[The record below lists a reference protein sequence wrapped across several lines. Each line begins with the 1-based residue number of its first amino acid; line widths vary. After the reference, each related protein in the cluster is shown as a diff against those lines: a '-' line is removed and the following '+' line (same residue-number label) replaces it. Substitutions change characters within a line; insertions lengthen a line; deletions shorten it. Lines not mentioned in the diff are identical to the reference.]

1 MTIEFILPDI
11 GEGIVECELL
21 EWLVSEGE
29 HIEEDQPVAEVM
41 TDKATVQIP
50 AMHAGTV
57 KKLHYAVGDIAKV
70 HEPLFAM
77 VTDDSS
83 ISADSV
89 ESEDARANL
98 TSTDDKPQNTA
109 SENSGSE
116 NSNVG
121 ETRASSSTSAIEDFI
136 LPDIGEGI
144 VECEIVKWNV
154 QEGDSIE
161 EDQAVV
167 EVMTDKAVVEIPAKN
182 AGTVH
187 KLYHAQGDIAKV
199 HTPLFALMVERS
211 GTNLSGS
218 ESSGSENSESKLSAP
233 EAAKEQQANS
243 VSSNKA
249 STKSK
254 AAPHLETE
262 AKWKDGEFEPPIAIP
277 GRVLASPAVRRIARE
292 QDLDL
297 SEVSGSGK
305 KGRILKTDVLE
316 LAKASQDAV
325 SENTRSHASNTY
337 ELKSGTSSQQ
347 VTSANS
353 NNNQASGGTR
363 VEKVRGIQS
372 AMAKQMAASV
382 YTIPHF
388 TVSDEVVMDNLIAL
402 RKNLKPEFE
411 KKNVKLSFM
420 PFFVKAMS
428 LALTEFPVINSQL
441 NDEGSEQT
449 YFEDHNIGFAVDSK
463 IGLLVPNIKGVQ
475 RLSLFDIAVQM
486 QDIIEQARAGR
497 VSGEHLKGGTI
508 SISNIGAIGGITATP
523 VINKPE
529 AAIVALGKTQK
540 LPRFDD
546 NDNVTAQNIM
556 AVNWSGDHR
565 IIDGATMVRFN
576 NLWMSYLT
584 SPEKMLMHLK

>member
-29 HIEEDQPVAEVM
+29 QIEEDQPVAEVM

-50 AMHAGTV
+50 AMHAGV
-57 KKLHYAVGDIAKV
+57 VNKLHYAVGDIAKV
-70 HEPLFAM
+70 HEPLFSM
-77 VTDDSS
+77 TPDDANDA
-83 ISADSV
+83 SANGETSTAANTQSV
-89 ESEDARANL
+89 EENVSAEGAEHT
-98 TSTDDKPQNTA
+98 TSTQGGLSA
-109 SENSGSE
+109 SGD
-116 NSNVG
+116 SNG
-121 ETRASSSTSAIEDFI
+121 KHIEDFI

-154 QEGDSIE
+154 AEGDDIE

-187 KLYHAQGDIAKV
+187 RLYYAQGDIAKV
-199 HTPLFALMVERS
+199 HSALFALEVIGDSEV
-211 GTNLSGS
+211 TNSTSDDLGDA
-218 ESSGSENSESKLSAP
+218 SKATNTL
-233 EAAKEQQANS
+233 
-243 VSSNKA
+243 SSNA
-249 STKSK
+249 SPQTLDENTQSK
-254 AAPHLETE
+254 FS
-262 AKWKDGEFEPPIAIP
+262 DGEFEPPIAIE
-277 GRVLASPAVRRIARE
+277 GKVLASPAVRRIARE
-292 QDLDL
+292 NNIDL
-297 SEVSGSGK
+297 SSIKGSGK
-305 KGRILKTDVLE
+305 KGRILKSDVINLQQTNVG
-316 LAKASQDAV
+316 ASAQDTSDASSNEPTTQKGDKNSVNAV
-325 SENTRSHASNTY
+325 VKGSVKT
-337 ELKSGTSSQQ
+337 
-347 VTSANS
+347 
-353 NNNQASGGTR
+353 
-363 VEKVRGIQS
+363 EKVRGIQA
-372 AMAKQMAASV
+372 AMAKQMSASV

-388 TVSDEVVMDNLIAL
+388 TVSDELVMDNLMSL
-402 RKNLKPEFE
+402 RNLLKPEFE
-411 KKNVKLSFM
+411 ASNVKLSFM

-441 NDEGSEQT
+441 NDDATEIS
-449 YFEDHNIGFAVDSK
+449 YYSDHNIGFAVDSK
-463 IGLLVPNIKGVQ
+463 IGLLVPNIKRVQ
-475 RLSLFDIAVQM
+475 ELSLLDIAVQM

-497 VSGEHLKGGTI
+497 VASEHLKGGTI

-546 NDNVTAQNIM
+546 EGNVSAQHIM

-584 SPEKMLMHLK
+584 QPEKMLMHLK

>member
-50 AMHAGTV
+50 AMHAGV
-57 KKLHYAVGDIAKV
+57 VNKLHYAVGDIAKV
-70 HEPLFAM
+70 HEPLFSMTPADA
-77 VTDDSS
+77 TD
-83 ISADSV
+83 
-89 ESEDARANL
+89 ENANNDL
-98 TSTDDKPQNTA
+98 NTEA
-109 SENSGSE
+109 NALSGKENAEGSE
-116 NSNVG
+116 QTVADTGSL
-121 ETRASSSTSAIEDFI
+121 STSEALNGKLIEDFI

-154 QEGDSIE
+154 AEGDEIE

-187 KLYHAQGDIAKV
+187 RLYYAQGDIAKV
-199 HTPLFALMVERS
+199 HSALFALEVMGDSSVTNSTSDNS
-211 GTNLSGS
+211 GDA
-218 ESSGSENSESKLSAP
+218 SKATSTP
-233 EAAKEQQANS
+233 
-243 VSSNKA
+243 SSNA
-249 STKSK
+249 SPQTSDEKTQSK
-254 AAPHLETE
+254 FS
-262 AKWKDGEFEPPIAIP
+262 DGEFEPPIAIE
-277 GRVLASPAVRRIARE
+277 GKVLASPAVRRIARE
-292 QDLDL
+292 KNIDL
-297 SEVSGSGK
+297 SSLKGTGK
-305 KGRILKTDVLE
+305 KGRILKSDVMNLQQTNVG
-316 LAKASQDAV
+316 ASAQD
-325 SENTRSHASNTY
+325 
-337 ELKSGTSSQQ
+337 TSSASSTES
-347 VTSANS
+347 TSDKSDTNS
-353 NNNQASGGTR
+353 TNSVVKGSVKT
-363 VEKVRGIQS
+363 EKVRGIQA
-372 AMAKQMAASV
+372 AMAKQMSASV

-388 TVSDEVVMDNLIAL
+388 TVSDELVMDNLMAL
-402 RKNLKPEFE
+402 RKLLKPEFE
-411 KKNVKLSFM
+411 ANNVKLSFM

-428 LALTEFPVINSQL
+428 LALNEFPVVNSQL
-441 NDEGSEQT
+441 NDDATEIS
-449 YFEDHNIGFAVDSK
+449 YYSDHNIGFAVDSK
-463 IGLLVPNIKGVQ
+463 IGLLVPNIKRVQ
-475 RLSLFDIAVQM
+475 DLSLLDIARQM

-497 VSGEHLKGGTI
+497 VAGEHLKGGTI

-546 NDNVTAQNIM
+546 EGNVSAQHIM

-584 SPEKMLMHLK
+584 QPEKMLMHLK

>member
-50 AMHAGTV
+50 AMHAGV
-57 KKLHYAVGDIAKV
+57 VNKLHYAVGDIAKV
-70 HEPLFAM
+70 HAPLFSM
-77 VTDDSS
+77 TPDDGDANS
-83 ISADSV
+83 DTH
-89 ESEDARANL
+89 EDAQAEVKDN
-98 TSTDDKPQNTA
+98 A
-109 SENSGSE
+109 SETATANDS
-116 NSNVG
+116 
-121 ETRASSSTSAIEDFI
+121 ASSGASNGKHIEDFI

-154 QEGDSIE
+154 AEGDEIE

-187 KLYHAQGDIAKV
+187 RLYYAQGDIAKV
-199 HTPLFALMVERS
+199 HSALFALEVAGEVTTTS
-211 GTNLSGS
+211 GTNDESPSANNSASSVASQSSVNTQTNGS
-218 ESSGSENSESKLSAP
+218 SQQSAQIAPSKFS
-233 EAAKEQQANS
+233 
-243 VSSNKA
+243 
-249 STKSK
+249 
-254 AAPHLETE
+254 
-262 AKWKDGEFEPPIAIP
+262 DGEYEPPIAIE
-277 GRVLASPAVRRIARE
+277 GKVLASPAVRRVARE
-292 QDLDL
+292 KNIDL
-297 SEVSGSGK
+297 SSVEGSGK
-305 KGRILKTDVLE
+305 KGRILKSDVLN
-316 LAKASQDAV
+316 LQ
-325 SENTRSHASNTY
+325 HSNVD
-337 ELKSGTSSQQ
+337 TSSQNS
-347 VTSANS
+347 TSSAPSSSNAEKGDSNS
-353 NNNQASGGTR
+353 TSTVLKGSVRT
-363 VEKVRGIQS
+363 EKVRGIQA
-372 AMAKQMAASV
+372 AMAKQMSASV

-388 TVSDEVVMDNLIAL
+388 TVSDELVMDNLMSL
-402 RKNLKPEFE
+402 RKLLKPEFE
-411 KKNVKLSFM
+411 AKNVKLSFM

-428 LALTEFPVINSQL
+428 LALNEFPVVNSQL
-441 NDEGSEQT
+441 NEDATEIS
-449 YFEDHNIGFAVDSK
+449 YFADHNIGFAVDSK
-463 IGLLVPNIKGVQ
+463 IGLLVPNIKRVQ
-475 RLSLFDIAVQM
+475 DLSLLDIAVQM

-497 VSGEHLKGGTI
+497 VAGEHLKGGTI

-546 NDNVTAQNIM
+546 EGNVSAQNIM

-584 SPEKMLMHLK
+584 QPEKMLMHLK

>member
-50 AMHAGTV
+50 AMHAGV
-57 KKLHYAVGDIAKV
+57 VNKLHYAVGDIAKV
-70 HEPLFAM
+70 HAPLFSM
-77 VTDDSS
+77 TPDD
-83 ISADSV
+83 ADANSDTQ
-89 ESEDARANL
+89 EDAQAEVKDN
-98 TSTDDKPQNTA
+98 A
-109 SENSGSE
+109 SETATANDS
-116 NSNVG
+116 
-121 ETRASSSTSAIEDFI
+121 ASSSASNGKHIEDFI

-154 QEGDSIE
+154 AEGDEIE

-187 KLYHAQGDIAKV
+187 RLYYAQGDIAKV
-199 HTPLFALMVERS
+199 HSALFALEVAGEVTTTS
-211 GTNLSGS
+211 GTDDESPSANNSASSVASQSSVNTQTNGS
-218 ESSGSENSESKLSAP
+218 SQQSAQVAPSKFS
-233 EAAKEQQANS
+233 
-243 VSSNKA
+243 
-249 STKSK
+249 
-254 AAPHLETE
+254 
-262 AKWKDGEFEPPIAIP
+262 DGEYEPPIAIE
-277 GRVLASPAVRRIARE
+277 GKVLASPAVRRVARE
-292 QDLDL
+292 KNIDL
-297 SEVSGSGK
+297 STVEGSGK
-305 KGRILKTDVLE
+305 KGRILKSDVLN
-316 LAKASQDAV
+316 LQ
-325 SENTRSHASNTY
+325 HSNVD
-337 ELKSGTSSQQ
+337 TSSQNS
-347 VTSANS
+347 TSSAPSSSTAEKGDLNS
-353 NNNQASGGTR
+353 TSTVLKGSVRT
-363 VEKVRGIQS
+363 EKVRGIQA
-372 AMAKQMAASV
+372 AMAKQMSASV

-388 TVSDEVVMDNLIAL
+388 TVSDELVMDNLMSL
-402 RKNLKPEFE
+402 RKLLKPEFE
-411 KKNVKLSFM
+411 AKNVKLSFM

-428 LALTEFPVINSQL
+428 LALNEFPVINSQL
-441 NDEGSEQT
+441 NEDATEIS
-449 YFEDHNIGFAVDSK
+449 YFADHNIGFAVDSK
-463 IGLLVPNIKGVQ
+463 IGLLVPNIKRVQ
-475 RLSLFDIAVQM
+475 DLSLLDIAVQM

-497 VSGEHLKGGTI
+497 VAGEHLKGGTI

-546 NDNVTAQNIM
+546 EGNVSAQNIM

-584 SPEKMLMHLK
+584 QPEKMLMHLK

>member
-50 AMHAGTV
+50 AMHAGV
-57 KKLHYAVGDIAKV
+57 VNKLHYAVGDIAKV
-70 HEPLFAM
+70 HAPLFSM
-77 VTDDSS
+77 TPDD
-83 ISADSV
+83 ADANSDTH
-89 ESEDARANL
+89 EDAQAEVKDN
-98 TSTDDKPQNTA
+98 A
-109 SENSGSE
+109 SETATANDS
-116 NSNVG
+116 
-121 ETRASSSTSAIEDFI
+121 ASSGASNGKHIEDFI

-154 QEGDSIE
+154 AEGDEIE

-187 KLYHAQGDIAKV
+187 RLYYAQGDIAKV
-199 HTPLFALMVERS
+199 HSALFALEVAGEVTTSS
-211 GTNLSGS
+211 GTNDESPSANNSASSVASQSSVNKQTNGS
-218 ESSGSENSESKLSAP
+218 SQQSAQFAPSKFS
-233 EAAKEQQANS
+233 
-243 VSSNKA
+243 
-249 STKSK
+249 
-254 AAPHLETE
+254 
-262 AKWKDGEFEPPIAIP
+262 DGEYEPPIAIE
-277 GRVLASPAVRRIARE
+277 GKVLASPAVRRVARE
-292 QDLDL
+292 KNIDL
-297 SEVSGSGK
+297 STVEGSGK
-305 KGRILKTDVLE
+305 KGRILKSDVLN
-316 LAKASQDAV
+316 LQ
-325 SENTRSHASNTY
+325 HSNVD
-337 ELKSGTSSQQ
+337 TSSQN
-347 VTSANS
+347 TSSSAPSSSTAEQGDSNS
-353 NNNQASGGTR
+353 TSTVLKGSVRT
-363 VEKVRGIQS
+363 EKVRGIQA
-372 AMAKQMAASV
+372 AMAKQMSASV

-388 TVSDEVVMDNLIAL
+388 TVSDELVMDNLMSL
-402 RKNLKPEFE
+402 RKLLKPEFE
-411 KKNVKLSFM
+411 AKNVKLSFM

-428 LALTEFPVINSQL
+428 LALNEFPVVNSQL
-441 NDEGSEQT
+441 NEDATEIS
-449 YFEDHNIGFAVDSK
+449 YFADHNIGFAVDSK
-463 IGLLVPNIKGVQ
+463 IGLLVPNIKRVQ
-475 RLSLFDIAVQM
+475 DLSLLDIAVQM

-497 VSGEHLKGGTI
+497 VAGEHLKGGTI

-523 VINKPE
+523 VVNKPE

-546 NDNVTAQNIM
+546 EGNVSAQNIM

-584 SPEKMLMHLK
+584 QPEKMLMHLK

>member
-50 AMHAGTV
+50 AMHAGV
-57 KKLHYAVGDIAKV
+57 VNKLHYAVGDIAKV
-70 HEPLFAM
+70 HAPLFSM
-77 VTDDSS
+77 TPDD
-83 ISADSV
+83 ADANSDTQ
-89 ESEDARANL
+89 EDAQAEVKDN
-98 TSTDDKPQNTA
+98 A
-109 SENSGSE
+109 SETATANDS
-116 NSNVG
+116 
-121 ETRASSSTSAIEDFI
+121 ASSSASNGKHIEDFI

-154 QEGDSIE
+154 AEGDEIE

-187 KLYHAQGDIAKV
+187 RLYYAQGDIAKV
-199 HTPLFALMVERS
+199 HSALFALEVAGEVTTIS
-211 GTNLSGS
+211 GTDDESPSANNSASSVASQSSVNTQTNGS
-218 ESSGSENSESKLSAP
+218 SQQSAQVAPSKFS
-233 EAAKEQQANS
+233 
-243 VSSNKA
+243 
-249 STKSK
+249 
-254 AAPHLETE
+254 
-262 AKWKDGEFEPPIAIP
+262 DGEYEPPIAIE
-277 GRVLASPAVRRIARE
+277 GKVLASPAVRRVARE
-292 QDLDL
+292 KNIDL
-297 SEVSGSGK
+297 SSVEGSGK
-305 KGRILKTDVLE
+305 KGRILKSDVLN
-316 LAKASQDAV
+316 LQ
-325 SENTRSHASNTY
+325 HSNVD
-337 ELKSGTSSQQ
+337 TSSQN
-347 VTSANS
+347 TSSSAPSSSTAEKGDLNS
-353 NNNQASGGTR
+353 TSTVLKGSVRT
-363 VEKVRGIQS
+363 EKVRGIQ
-372 AMAKQMAASV
+372 AATAKQMSASV

-388 TVSDEVVMDNLIAL
+388 TVSDELVMDNLMSL
-402 RKNLKPEFE
+402 RKLLKPEFE
-411 KKNVKLSFM
+411 AKNVKLSFM

-428 LALTEFPVINSQL
+428 LALNEFPVVNSQL
-441 NDEGSEQT
+441 NEDATEIS
-449 YFEDHNIGFAVDSK
+449 YFADHNIGFAVDSK
-463 IGLLVPNIKGVQ
+463 IGLLVPNIKRVQ
-475 RLSLFDIAVQM
+475 DLSLLEIAVQM

-497 VSGEHLKGGTI
+497 VAGEHLKGGTI

-546 NDNVTAQNIM
+546 EGNVSAQNIM

-584 SPEKMLMHLK
+584 QPEKMLMHLK

>member
-50 AMHAGTV
+50 AMHAGV
-57 KKLHYAVGDIAKV
+57 VNKLHYAVGDIAKV
-70 HEPLFAM
+70 HAPLFSM
-77 VTDDSS
+77 TPDDAGTNS
-83 ISADSV
+83 DTQ
-89 ESEDARANL
+89 EDAQAEVKEN
-98 TSTDDKPQNTA
+98 A
-109 SENSGSE
+109 SETATANDS
-116 NSNVG
+116 
-121 ETRASSSTSAIEDFI
+121 ASSSASNGKHIEDFI

-154 QEGDSIE
+154 AEGDEIE

-187 KLYHAQGDIAKV
+187 RLYYAQGDIAKV
-199 HTPLFALMVERS
+199 HSALFALEVAGEATTTS
-211 GTNLSGS
+211 GTDD
-218 ESSGSENSESKLSAP
+218 ESLSANNS
-233 EAAKEQQANS
+233 ASSVASQSSVTVQTNGSSQQSAQ
-243 VSSNKA
+243 VA
-249 STKSK
+249 PSK
-254 AAPHLETE
+254 FS
-262 AKWKDGEFEPPIAIP
+262 DGEYEPPIAIE
-277 GRVLASPAVRRIARE
+277 GKVLASPAVRRVARE
-292 QDLDL
+292 KNIDL
-297 SEVSGSGK
+297 SSVKGSGK
-305 KGRILKTDVLE
+305 KGRILKSDVLN
-316 LAKASQDAV
+316 LQ
-325 SENTRSHASNTY
+325 HSNVD
-337 ELKSGTSSQQ
+337 TSSQN
-347 VTSANS
+347 TSSSAPSSPTAEKGDSNS
-353 NNNQASGGTR
+353 TSTALKGSVRT
-363 VEKVRGIQS
+363 EKVRGIQA
-372 AMAKQMAASV
+372 AMAKQMSASV

-388 TVSDEVVMDNLIAL
+388 TVSDELVMDNLMSL
-402 RKNLKPEFE
+402 RKLLKPEFE
-411 KKNVKLSFM
+411 AKNVKLSFM

-428 LALTEFPVINSQL
+428 LALNEFPVINSQL
-441 NDEGSEQT
+441 NEDATEIS
-449 YFEDHNIGFAVDSK
+449 YFADHNVGFAVDSK
-463 IGLLVPNIKGVQ
+463 IGLLVPNIKRVQ
-475 RLSLFDIAVQM
+475 DLSLLDIAVQM

-497 VSGEHLKGGTI
+497 VAGEHLRGGTI

-529 AAIVALGKTQK
+529 AAIVAFGKTQK

-546 NDNVTAQNIM
+546 EGNVSAQNIM

-584 SPEKMLMHLK
+584 QPEKMLMHLK

>member
-50 AMHAGTV
+50 AMHAGV
-57 KKLHYAVGDIAKV
+57 VNKLHYAVGDIAKV
-70 HEPLFAM
+70 HAPLFSM
-77 VTDDSS
+77 TPDD
-83 ISADSV
+83 ADANSDTH
-89 ESEDARANL
+89 EDAQAEVKDN
-98 TSTDDKPQNTA
+98 A
-109 SENSGSE
+109 SETATANDS
-116 NSNVG
+116 
-121 ETRASSSTSAIEDFI
+121 ASSGASNSKHIEDFI

-154 QEGDSIE
+154 AEGDEIE

-187 KLYHAQGDIAKV
+187 RLYYAQGDIAKV
-199 HTPLFALMVERS
+199 HSALFALEVAGEVTTTS
-211 GTNLSGS
+211 GTDDESPSANNSASSVASQSSVNTQTNGS
-218 ESSGSENSESKLSAP
+218 SQQSAQIAPSKFS
-233 EAAKEQQANS
+233 
-243 VSSNKA
+243 
-249 STKSK
+249 
-254 AAPHLETE
+254 
-262 AKWKDGEFEPPIAIP
+262 DGEYEPPIAIE
-277 GRVLASPAVRRIARE
+277 GKVLASPAVRRVARE
-292 QDLDL
+292 KNIDL
-297 SEVSGSGK
+297 STVEGSGK
-305 KGRILKTDVLE
+305 KGRILKSDVLN
-316 LAKASQDAV
+316 LQ
-325 SENTRSHASNTY
+325 HSNVD
-337 ELKSGTSSQQ
+337 TSSQNS
-347 VTSANS
+347 TSSAPSSSNAEKGDSNS
-353 NNNQASGGTR
+353 TSTVLKGSVRT
-363 VEKVRGIQS
+363 EKVRGIQA
-372 AMAKQMAASV
+372 AMAKQMSASV

-388 TVSDEVVMDNLIAL
+388 TVSDELVMDNLMSL
-402 RKNLKPEFE
+402 RKLLKPEFE
-411 KKNVKLSFM
+411 AKNVKLSFM

-428 LALTEFPVINSQL
+428 LALNEFPVVNSQL
-441 NDEGSEQT
+441 NEDATEIS
-449 YFEDHNIGFAVDSK
+449 YFADHNIGFAVDSK
-463 IGLLVPNIKGVQ
+463 IGLLVPNIKRVQ
-475 RLSLFDIAVQM
+475 DLSLLDIAVQM

-497 VSGEHLKGGTI
+497 VAGEHLKGGTI

-546 NDNVTAQNIM
+546 EGNVSAQNIM

-584 SPEKMLMHLK
+584 QPEKMLMHLK

>member
-50 AMHAGTV
+50 AMHAGV
-57 KKLHYAVGDIAKV
+57 VNKLHYAVGDIAKV
-70 HEPLFAM
+70 HAPLFSM
-77 VTDDSS
+77 TPDD
-83 ISADSV
+83 ADANSDTQ
-89 ESEDARANL
+89 EDAQAEVKDN
-98 TSTDDKPQNTA
+98 A
-109 SENSGSE
+109 SETATANDS
-116 NSNVG
+116 
-121 ETRASSSTSAIEDFI
+121 ASSGASNGKHIEDFI

-154 QEGDSIE
+154 AEGDEIE

-187 KLYHAQGDIAKV
+187 RLYYAQGDIAKV
-199 HTPLFALMVERS
+199 HSALFALEVAGEVTTTS
-211 GTNLSGS
+211 GTNDESPSANNSASSVASQSSVNTQTNGS
-218 ESSGSENSESKLSAP
+218 SQQSAQVAPSKFS
-233 EAAKEQQANS
+233 
-243 VSSNKA
+243 
-249 STKSK
+249 
-254 AAPHLETE
+254 
-262 AKWKDGEFEPPIAIP
+262 DGEYEPPIAIE
-277 GRVLASPAVRRIARE
+277 GKVLASPAVRRVARE
-292 QDLDL
+292 KNIDL
-297 SEVSGSGK
+297 SSVEGSGK
-305 KGRILKTDVLE
+305 KGRILKSDVLN
-316 LAKASQDAV
+316 LQ
-325 SENTRSHASNTY
+325 HSNVD
-337 ELKSGTSSQQ
+337 TSSQN
-347 VTSANS
+347 TSSSAPSSSNAEKGDSNS
-353 NNNQASGGTR
+353 TSTVLKGSVRT
-363 VEKVRGIQS
+363 EKVRGIQA
-372 AMAKQMAASV
+372 AMAKQMSASV

-388 TVSDEVVMDNLIAL
+388 TVSDELVMDNLMAL
-402 RKNLKPEFE
+402 RKLLKPEFE
-411 KKNVKLSFM
+411 AKNVKLSFM

-428 LALTEFPVINSQL
+428 LALNEFPVINSQL
-441 NDEGSEQT
+441 NEDATEIS
-449 YFEDHNIGFAVDSK
+449 YFADHNIGFAVDSK
-463 IGLLVPNIKGVQ
+463 IGLLVPNIKRVQ
-475 RLSLFDIAVQM
+475 DLSLLDIAVQM

-497 VSGEHLKGGTI
+497 VAGEHLKGGTI

-546 NDNVTAQNIM
+546 EGNVSAQNIM

-584 SPEKMLMHLK
+584 QPEKMLMHLK

>member
-50 AMHAGTV
+50 AMHAGV
-57 KKLHYAVGDIAKV
+57 VNKLHYAVGDIAKV
-70 HEPLFAM
+70 HAPLFSM
-77 VTDDSS
+77 TPDD
-83 ISADSV
+83 ADANSDTH
-89 ESEDARANL
+89 EDAQAEVKDN
-98 TSTDDKPQNTA
+98 A
-109 SENSGSE
+109 SETATANDS
-116 NSNVG
+116 
-121 ETRASSSTSAIEDFI
+121 ASSSASNGKHIEDFI

-154 QEGDSIE
+154 AEGDEIE

-187 KLYHAQGDIAKV
+187 RLYYAQGDIAKV
-199 HTPLFALMVERS
+199 HSALFALEVAGEVTTTS
-211 GTNLSGS
+211 GTNDESPSANNSASSVASQSSVNTQTNGS
-218 ESSGSENSESKLSAP
+218 SQQSAQIAPSKFS
-233 EAAKEQQANS
+233 
-243 VSSNKA
+243 
-249 STKSK
+249 
-254 AAPHLETE
+254 
-262 AKWKDGEFEPPIAIP
+262 DGEYEPPIAIE
-277 GRVLASPAVRRIARE
+277 GKVLASPAVRRVARE
-292 QDLDL
+292 KNIDL
-297 SEVSGSGK
+297 STVEGSGK
-305 KGRILKTDVLE
+305 KGRILKSDVLN
-316 LAKASQDAV
+316 LQ
-325 SENTRSHASNTY
+325 HSNVD
-337 ELKSGTSSQQ
+337 TSSQNS
-347 VTSANS
+347 TSSAPSSSTAEKGDLNS
-353 NNNQASGGTR
+353 TSTVLKGSVRT
-363 VEKVRGIQS
+363 EKVRGIQA
-372 AMAKQMAASV
+372 AMAKQMSASV

-388 TVSDEVVMDNLIAL
+388 TVSDELVMDNLMSL
-402 RKNLKPEFE
+402 RKLLKPEFE
-411 KKNVKLSFM
+411 AKNVKLSFM

-428 LALTEFPVINSQL
+428 LALNEFPVVNSQL
-441 NDEGSEQT
+441 NEDATEIS
-449 YFEDHNIGFAVDSK
+449 YFADHNIGFAVDSK
-463 IGLLVPNIKGVQ
+463 IGLLVPNIKRVQ
-475 RLSLFDIAVQM
+475 DLSLLDIAVQM

-497 VSGEHLKGGTI
+497 VAGEHLKGGTI

-546 NDNVTAQNIM
+546 EGNVSAQNIM

-584 SPEKMLMHLK
+584 QPEKMLMHLK

>member
-50 AMHAGTV
+50 AMHAGV
-57 KKLHYAVGDIAKV
+57 VNKLHYAVGDIAKV
-70 HEPLFAM
+70 HAPLFSM
-77 VTDDSS
+77 TPDD
-83 ISADSV
+83 ADANSDTQ
-89 ESEDARANL
+89 EDAQAEVKDN
-98 TSTDDKPQNTA
+98 A
-109 SENSGSE
+109 SETATANDS
-116 NSNVG
+116 
-121 ETRASSSTSAIEDFI
+121 ASSSASNGKHIEDFI

-154 QEGDSIE
+154 AEGDEIE

-187 KLYHAQGDIAKV
+187 RLYYAQGDIAKV
-199 HTPLFALMVERS
+199 HSALFALEVAGEVTTSS
-211 GTNLSGS
+211 GTNDESPSANNSASSVASQSSVNKQTNGS
-218 ESSGSENSESKLSAP
+218 SQQSAQFAPSKFS
-233 EAAKEQQANS
+233 
-243 VSSNKA
+243 
-249 STKSK
+249 
-254 AAPHLETE
+254 
-262 AKWKDGEFEPPIAIP
+262 DGEYEPPIAIE
-277 GRVLASPAVRRIARE
+277 GKVLASPAVRRVARE
-292 QDLDL
+292 KNIDL
-297 SEVSGSGK
+297 STVEGSGK
-305 KGRILKTDVLE
+305 KGRILKSDVLN
-316 LAKASQDAV
+316 LQ
-325 SENTRSHASNTY
+325 HSNVD
-337 ELKSGTSSQQ
+337 TSSQN
-347 VTSANS
+347 TSSSAPSSSTAEKGDLNS
-353 NNNQASGGTR
+353 TSTVLKGSVRT
-363 VEKVRGIQS
+363 EKVRGIQA
-372 AMAKQMAASV
+372 AMAKQMSASV

-388 TVSDEVVMDNLIAL
+388 TVSDELVMDNLMSL
-402 RKNLKPEFE
+402 RKLLKPEFE
-411 KKNVKLSFM
+411 AKNVKLSFM

-428 LALTEFPVINSQL
+428 LALNEFPVVNSQL
-441 NDEGSEQT
+441 NEDATEIS
-449 YFEDHNIGFAVDSK
+449 YFADHNIGFAVDSK
-463 IGLLVPNIKGVQ
+463 IGLLVPNIKRVQ
-475 RLSLFDIAVQM
+475 DLSLLEIAVQM
-486 QDIIEQARAGR
+486 QNIIEQARAGR
-497 VSGEHLKGGTI
+497 VAGEHLKGGTI

-546 NDNVTAQNIM
+546 EGNVSAQNIM

-584 SPEKMLMHLK
+584 QPEKMLMHLK

>member
-50 AMHAGTV
+50 AMHAGV
-57 KKLHYAVGDIAKV
+57 VNKLHYAVGDIAKV
-70 HEPLFAM
+70 HAPLFSM
-77 VTDDSS
+77 TPDD
-83 ISADSV
+83 ADANSDTH
-89 ESEDARANL
+89 EDAQAEVKDN
-98 TSTDDKPQNTA
+98 A
-109 SENSGSE
+109 SETATANDS
-116 NSNVG
+116 
-121 ETRASSSTSAIEDFI
+121 ASSGASNGKHIEDFI

-154 QEGDSIE
+154 AEGDEIE

-187 KLYHAQGDIAKV
+187 RLYYAQGDIAKV
-199 HTPLFALMVERS
+199 HSALFALEVAGEVTTTS
-211 GTNLSGS
+211 GTDDESPSAKNNASSVASQSSVNTQTNGS
-218 ESSGSENSESKLSAP
+218 SQQSAQIAPSKFS
-233 EAAKEQQANS
+233 
-243 VSSNKA
+243 
-249 STKSK
+249 
-254 AAPHLETE
+254 
-262 AKWKDGEFEPPIAIP
+262 DGEYEPPIAIE
-277 GRVLASPAVRRIARE
+277 GKVLASPAVRRVARE
-292 QDLDL
+292 KNIDL
-297 SEVSGSGK
+297 STVEGSGK
-305 KGRILKTDVLE
+305 KGRILKSDVLN
-316 LAKASQDAV
+316 LQ
-325 SENTRSHASNTY
+325 HSNVD
-337 ELKSGTSSQQ
+337 TSSQN
-347 VTSANS
+347 TSSSAPSSSTAEKGDLNS
-353 NNNQASGGTR
+353 TSTVLKGSVRT
-363 VEKVRGIQS
+363 EKVRGIQA
-372 AMAKQMAASV
+372 AMAKQMSASV

-388 TVSDEVVMDNLIAL
+388 TVSDELVMDNLMAL
-402 RKNLKPEFE
+402 RKLLKPEFE
-411 KKNVKLSFM
+411 AKNVKLSFM

-428 LALTEFPVINSQL
+428 LALNEFPVINSQL
-441 NDEGSEQT
+441 NEDATEIS
-449 YFEDHNIGFAVDSK
+449 YFTDHNIGFAVDSK
-463 IGLLVPNIKGVQ
+463 IGLLVPNIKRVQ
-475 RLSLFDIAVQM
+475 DLSLLDIAVQM
-486 QDIIEQARAGR
+486 QVIIEQARAGR
-497 VSGEHLKGGTI
+497 VAGEHLKGGTI

-546 NDNVTAQNIM
+546 EGNVSAQNIM

-584 SPEKMLMHLK
+584 QPEKMLMHLK

>member
-50 AMHAGTV
+50 AMHAGV
-57 KKLHYAVGDIAKV
+57 VNKLHYAVGDIAKV
-70 HEPLFAM
+70 HAPLFSM
-77 VTDDSS
+77 TPDD
-83 ISADSV
+83 ADANSDTQ
-89 ESEDARANL
+89 EDAQAGVKDNA
-98 TSTDDKPQNTA
+98 SETA
-109 SENSGSE
+109 SANDS
-116 NSNVG
+116 
-121 ETRASSSTSAIEDFI
+121 ASSGASNGKHIEDFI

-144 VECEIVKWNV
+144 VECEIVNWNV
-154 QEGDSIE
+154 AEGDVIE

-187 KLYHAQGDIAKV
+187 RLYYAQGDIAKV
-199 HTPLFALMVERS
+199 HSALFALEVAGEVTTTS
-211 GTNLSGS
+211 GTNDDSPSANNNASSVASQSSVNTQTNGS
-218 ESSGSENSESKLSAP
+218 SQQSAQVASSKFS
-233 EAAKEQQANS
+233 
-243 VSSNKA
+243 
-249 STKSK
+249 
-254 AAPHLETE
+254 
-262 AKWKDGEFEPPIAIP
+262 DGEYEPPIAIE
-277 GRVLASPAVRRIARE
+277 GKVLASPAVRRVARE
-292 QDLDL
+292 KNIDL
-297 SEVSGSGK
+297 SSVEGSGK
-305 KGRILKTDVLE
+305 KGRILKSDVLN
-316 LAKASQDAV
+316 LQ
-325 SENTRSHASNTY
+325 HSNVD
-337 ELKSGTSSQQ
+337 TSSQNS
-347 VTSANS
+347 TSSAPSSSTAGKGDSNS
-353 NNNQASGGTR
+353 TSTVLKGSVRT
-363 VEKVRGIQS
+363 EKVRGIQA
-372 AMAKQMAASV
+372 AMAKQMSASV

-388 TVSDEVVMDNLIAL
+388 TVSDELVMDNLMSL
-402 RKNLKPEFE
+402 RKLLKPEFE
-411 KKNVKLSFM
+411 AKNVKLSFM

-428 LALTEFPVINSQL
+428 LALNEFPVINSQL
-441 NDEGSEQT
+441 NEDATEIS
-449 YFEDHNIGFAVDSK
+449 YFADHNIGFAVDSK
-463 IGLLVPNIKGVQ
+463 IGLLVPNIKRVQ
-475 RLSLFDIAVQM
+475 DLSLLEIAVQM

-497 VSGEHLKGGTI
+497 VAGEHLKGGTI

-546 NDNVTAQNIM
+546 EGNVSAQNIM

-584 SPEKMLMHLK
+584 QPEKMLMHLK

>member
-50 AMHAGTV
+50 AMHAGV
-57 KKLHYAVGDIAKV
+57 VNKLHYAVGDIAKV
-70 HEPLFAM
+70 HAPLFSM
-77 VTDDSS
+77 TPDD
-83 ISADSV
+83 ADANSDTH
-89 ESEDARANL
+89 EDAQAEVKDN
-98 TSTDDKPQNTA
+98 A
-109 SENSGSE
+109 SETATANDS
-116 NSNVG
+116 
-121 ETRASSSTSAIEDFI
+121 ASSGASNGKHIEDFI

-154 QEGDSIE
+154 AEGDEIE

-187 KLYHAQGDIAKV
+187 RLYYAQGDIAKV
-199 HTPLFALMVERS
+199 HSALFALEVAGEVTTTS
-211 GTNLSGS
+211 GTDDESPSAKNNASSVASQSSVNTQTNGS
-218 ESSGSENSESKLSAP
+218 SQQSAQISPSKFS
-233 EAAKEQQANS
+233 
-243 VSSNKA
+243 
-249 STKSK
+249 
-254 AAPHLETE
+254 
-262 AKWKDGEFEPPIAIP
+262 DGEYEPPIAIE
-277 GRVLASPAVRRIARE
+277 GKVLASPAVRRVARE
-292 QDLDL
+292 KNIDL
-297 SEVSGSGK
+297 STVEGSGK
-305 KGRILKTDVLE
+305 KGRILKSDVLN
-316 LAKASQDAV
+316 LQ
-325 SENTRSHASNTY
+325 HSNVD
-337 ELKSGTSSQQ
+337 TSSQNSRSSAPSSSTAEKGDLNS
-347 VTSANS
+347 TSTVLKGS
-353 NNNQASGGTR
+353 VRT
-363 VEKVRGIQS
+363 EKVRGIQA
-372 AMAKQMAASV
+372 AMAKQMSASV

-388 TVSDEVVMDNLIAL
+388 TVSDELVMDNLMSL
-402 RKNLKPEFE
+402 RKLLKPEFE
-411 KKNVKLSFM
+411 AKNVKLSFM

-428 LALTEFPVINSQL
+428 LALNEFPVINSQL
-441 NDEGSEQT
+441 NEDATEIS
-449 YFEDHNIGFAVDSK
+449 YFTDHNIGFAVDSK
-463 IGLLVPNIKGVQ
+463 IGLLVPNIKRVQ
-475 RLSLFDIAVQM
+475 DLSLLDIAVQM
-486 QDIIEQARAGR
+486 QVIIEQARAGR
-497 VSGEHLKGGTI
+497 VAGEHLKGGTI

-546 NDNVTAQNIM
+546 EGNVSAQNIM

-584 SPEKMLMHLK
+584 QPEKMLMHLK

>member
-50 AMHAGTV
+50 AMHAGV
-57 KKLHYAVGDIAKV
+57 VNKLHYAVGDIAKV
-70 HEPLFAM
+70 HAPLFSM
-77 VTDDSS
+77 TPDD
-83 ISADSV
+83 ADANSDTH
-89 ESEDARANL
+89 EDAQAEVKDN
-98 TSTDDKPQNTA
+98 A
-109 SENSGSE
+109 SETATANDS
-116 NSNVG
+116 
-121 ETRASSSTSAIEDFI
+121 ASSGASNGKHIEDFI

-154 QEGDSIE
+154 AEGDEIE

-187 KLYHAQGDIAKV
+187 RLYYAQGDIAKV
-199 HTPLFALMVERS
+199 HSALFALEVAGEVTTTS
-211 GTNLSGS
+211 GTDDESPSAKNNASSVASQSSVNTQTNGS
-218 ESSGSENSESKLSAP
+218 SQQSAQISPSKFS
-233 EAAKEQQANS
+233 
-243 VSSNKA
+243 
-249 STKSK
+249 
-254 AAPHLETE
+254 
-262 AKWKDGEFEPPIAIP
+262 DGEYEPPIAIE
-277 GRVLASPAVRRIARE
+277 GKVLASPAVRRVARE
-292 QDLDL
+292 KNIDL
-297 SEVSGSGK
+297 STVEGSGK
-305 KGRILKTDVLE
+305 KGRILKSDVLN
-316 LAKASQDAV
+316 LQ
-325 SENTRSHASNTY
+325 HSNVD
-337 ELKSGTSSQQ
+337 TSSQNSRSSAPSSSTAEKGDLNS
-347 VTSANS
+347 TSTVLKGS
-353 NNNQASGGTR
+353 VRT
-363 VEKVRGIQS
+363 EKVRGIQA
-372 AMAKQMAASV
+372 AMAKQMSASV

-388 TVSDEVVMDNLIAL
+388 TVSDEMVMDNLMSL
-402 RKNLKPEFE
+402 RKLLKPEFE
-411 KKNVKLSFM
+411 AKNVKLSFM

-428 LALTEFPVINSQL
+428 LALNEFPVINSQL
-441 NDEGSEQT
+441 NEDATEIS
-449 YFEDHNIGFAVDSK
+449 YFTDHNIGFAVDSK
-463 IGLLVPNIKGVQ
+463 IGLLVPNIKRVQ
-475 RLSLFDIAVQM
+475 DLSLLDIAVQM
-486 QDIIEQARAGR
+486 QVIIEQARAGR
-497 VSGEHLKGGTI
+497 VAGEHLKGGTI

-546 NDNVTAQNIM
+546 EGNVSAQNIM

-584 SPEKMLMHLK
+584 QPEKMLMHLK

>member
-50 AMHAGTV
+50 AMHAGV
-57 KKLHYAVGDIAKV
+57 VNKLHYAVGDIAKV
-70 HEPLFAM
+70 HAPLFSM
-77 VTDDSS
+77 TPDD
-83 ISADSV
+83 ADANSDTH
-89 ESEDARANL
+89 EDAQAEVKDN
-98 TSTDDKPQNTA
+98 A
-109 SENSGSE
+109 SETATANDS
-116 NSNVG
+116 
-121 ETRASSSTSAIEDFI
+121 ASSGASNGKHIEDFI

-154 QEGDSIE
+154 AEGDEIE

-187 KLYHAQGDIAKV
+187 RLYYAQGDIAKV
-199 HTPLFALMVERS
+199 HSALFALEVAGEVTTSS
-211 GTNLSGS
+211 GTNDESPLANNSASSVASQSSVNKQTNGS
-218 ESSGSENSESKLSAP
+218 SQQSAQFAPSKFS
-233 EAAKEQQANS
+233 
-243 VSSNKA
+243 
-249 STKSK
+249 
-254 AAPHLETE
+254 
-262 AKWKDGEFEPPIAIP
+262 DGEYEPPIAIE
-277 GRVLASPAVRRIARE
+277 GKVLASPAVRRVARE
-292 QDLDL
+292 KNIDL
-297 SEVSGSGK
+297 STVEGSGK
-305 KGRILKTDVLE
+305 KGRILKSDVLN
-316 LAKASQDAV
+316 LQ
-325 SENTRSHASNTY
+325 HSNVD
-337 ELKSGTSSQQ
+337 TSSQN
-347 VTSANS
+347 TSSSAPSSSTAEKGDLNS
-353 NNNQASGGTR
+353 TSTVLKGSVRT
-363 VEKVRGIQS
+363 EKVRGIQA
-372 AMAKQMAASV
+372 AMAKQMSASV

-388 TVSDEVVMDNLIAL
+388 TVSDELVMDNLMAL
-402 RKNLKPEFE
+402 RKLLKPEFE
-411 KKNVKLSFM
+411 AKNVKLSFM

-428 LALTEFPVINSQL
+428 LALNEFPVINSQL
-441 NDEGSEQT
+441 NEDATEIS
-449 YFEDHNIGFAVDSK
+449 YFTDHNIGFAIDSK
-463 IGLLVPNIKGVQ
+463 IGLLVPNIKRVQ
-475 RLSLFDIAVQM
+475 DLSLLDIAVQM

-497 VSGEHLKGGTI
+497 VAGEHLKGGTI

-546 NDNVTAQNIM
+546 EGNVSAQNIM

-584 SPEKMLMHLK
+584 QPEKMLMHLK

>member
-50 AMHAGTV
+50 AMHAGV
-57 KKLHYAVGDIAKV
+57 VNKLHYAVGDIAKV
-70 HEPLFAM
+70 HAPLFSM
-77 VTDDSS
+77 TPDD
-83 ISADSV
+83 ADANSDTQ
-89 ESEDARANL
+89 EDAQAEVKDNAAEAATAND
-98 TSTDDKPQNTA
+98 S
-109 SENSGSE
+109 
-116 NSNVG
+116 
-121 ETRASSSTSAIEDFI
+121 ASSSASNGKHIEDFI

-154 QEGDSIE
+154 AEGDEIE

-187 KLYHAQGDIAKV
+187 RLYYAQGDIAKV
-199 HTPLFALMVERS
+199 HSALFALEVDGEAS
-211 GTNLSGS
+211 ATNSTADAS
-218 ESSGSENSESKLSAP
+218 PSSHTG
-233 EAAKEQQANS
+233 
-243 VSSNKA
+243 SSNVA
-249 STKSK
+249 SQSSVQTQTNGSSQQSVQVAPSK
-254 AAPHLETE
+254 FS
-262 AKWKDGEFEPPIAIP
+262 DGEYEPPIAIE
-277 GRVLASPAVRRIARE
+277 GKVLASPAVRRVARE
-292 QDLDL
+292 KNIDL
-297 SEVSGSGK
+297 SSVKGSGK
-305 KGRILKTDVLE
+305 KGRILKSDVLN
-316 LAKASQDAV
+316 LQQPSVGSSTQSAPSSSSSSTSQKGDSSSV
-325 SENTRSHASNTY
+325 STVVKGSVRT
-337 ELKSGTSSQQ
+337 
-347 VTSANS
+347 
-353 NNNQASGGTR
+353 
-363 VEKVRGIQS
+363 EKVRGIQA
-372 AMAKQMAASV
+372 AMAKQMSASV

-388 TVSDEVVMDNLIAL
+388 TVSDELVMDNLMSL
-402 RKNLKPEFE
+402 RKLLKPEFE
-411 KKNVKLSFM
+411 AKNVKLSFM

-428 LALTEFPVINSQL
+428 LALNEFPVVNSQL
-441 NDEGSEQT
+441 NEDATEIS
-449 YFEDHNIGFAVDSK
+449 YFADHNIGFAVDSK
-463 IGLLVPNIKGVQ
+463 IGLLVPNIKRVQ
-475 RLSLFDIAVQM
+475 DLSLLDIAVQM

-497 VSGEHLKGGTI
+497 VAGEHLKGGTI

-546 NDNVTAQNIM
+546 EGNVSAQNIM

-576 NLWMSYLT
+576 NLWMNYLT
-584 SPEKMLMHLK
+584 QPEKMLMHLK

>member
-50 AMHAGTV
+50 AMHAGV
-57 KKLHYAVGDIAKV
+57 VNKLHYAVGDIAKV
-70 HEPLFAM
+70 HAPLFSM
-77 VTDDSS
+77 TPDD
-83 ISADSV
+83 ADANSDTH
-89 ESEDARANL
+89 EDAQAEVKDN
-98 TSTDDKPQNTA
+98 A
-109 SENSGSE
+109 SETATANDS
-116 NSNVG
+116 
-121 ETRASSSTSAIEDFI
+121 ASSGASNGKHIEDFI

-154 QEGDSIE
+154 AEGDEIE

-187 KLYHAQGDIAKV
+187 RLYYAQGDIAKV
-199 HTPLFALMVERS
+199 HSALFALEVAGEVTTIS
-211 GTNLSGS
+211 GTDD
-218 ESSGSENSESKLSAP
+218 ESPSANNSASSVASQSSENTQTNGSSQQSAQIAPSKFS
-233 EAAKEQQANS
+233 
-243 VSSNKA
+243 
-249 STKSK
+249 
-254 AAPHLETE
+254 
-262 AKWKDGEFEPPIAIP
+262 DGEYEPPIAIE
-277 GRVLASPAVRRIARE
+277 GKVLASPAVRRVARE
-292 QDLDL
+292 KNIDL
-297 SEVSGSGK
+297 STVEGSGK
-305 KGRILKTDVLE
+305 KGRILKSDVLN
-316 LAKASQDAV
+316 LQ
-325 SENTRSHASNTY
+325 HSNVD
-337 ELKSGTSSQQ
+337 TSSQNS
-347 VTSANS
+347 TSSAPSSSNAEKGDSNS
-353 NNNQASGGTR
+353 TSTVLKGSVRT
-363 VEKVRGIQS
+363 EKVRGIQA
-372 AMAKQMAASV
+372 AMAKQMSASV

-388 TVSDEVVMDNLIAL
+388 TVSDELVMDNLMAL
-402 RKNLKPEFE
+402 RKLLKPEFE
-411 KKNVKLSFM
+411 AKNVKLSFM

-428 LALTEFPVINSQL
+428 LALNEFPVVNSQL
-441 NDEGSEQT
+441 NEDATEIS
-449 YFEDHNIGFAVDSK
+449 YFADHNIGFAVDSK
-463 IGLLVPNIKGVQ
+463 IGLLVPNIKRVQ
-475 RLSLFDIAVQM
+475 DLSLLEIAVQM

-497 VSGEHLKGGTI
+497 VAGEHLKGGTI

-546 NDNVTAQNIM
+546 EGNVSAQNIM

-584 SPEKMLMHLK
+584 QPEKMLMHLK

>member
-50 AMHAGTV
+50 AMHAGV
-57 KKLHYAVGDIAKV
+57 VNKLHYAVGDIAKV
-70 HEPLFAM
+70 HAPLFSM
-77 VTDDSS
+77 TPDD
-83 ISADSV
+83 ADANSDTQ
-89 ESEDARANL
+89 EDAQAEVKEN
-98 TSTDDKPQNTA
+98 A
-109 SENSGSE
+109 SETATANDS
-116 NSNVG
+116 
-121 ETRASSSTSAIEDFI
+121 ASSNASNGKHIEDFI

-154 QEGDSIE
+154 AEGDEIE

-187 KLYHAQGDIAKV
+187 RLYYAQGDIAKV
-199 HTPLFALMVERS
+199 HSALFALEVAGEVTTTS
-211 GTNLSGS
+211 GTND
-218 ESSGSENSESKLSAP
+218 ESPSVNNSASSVASQSSMNTQTNGASQQSAQVAPSKFS
-233 EAAKEQQANS
+233 
-243 VSSNKA
+243 
-249 STKSK
+249 
-254 AAPHLETE
+254 
-262 AKWKDGEFEPPIAIP
+262 DGEYEPPIAIE
-277 GRVLASPAVRRIARE
+277 GKVLASPAVRRVARE
-292 QDLDL
+292 KNIDL
-297 SEVSGSGK
+297 STVEGSGK
-305 KGRILKTDVLE
+305 KGRILKSDVLN
-316 LAKASQDAV
+316 LQ
-325 SENTRSHASNTY
+325 HSNVD
-337 ELKSGTSSQQ
+337 TSSQN
-347 VTSANS
+347 TSSSAPSSSTAEKGDLNS
-353 NNNQASGGTR
+353 TSTVLKGSVRT
-363 VEKVRGIQS
+363 EKVRGIQA
-372 AMAKQMAASV
+372 AMAKQMSASV

-388 TVSDEVVMDNLIAL
+388 TVSDELVMDNLMSL
-402 RKNLKPEFE
+402 RKLLKPEFE
-411 KKNVKLSFM
+411 AKNVKLSFM

-428 LALTEFPVINSQL
+428 LALNEFPVVNSQL
-441 NDEGSEQT
+441 NEDATEIS
-449 YFEDHNIGFAVDSK
+449 YFADHNIGFAVDSK
-463 IGLLVPNIKGVQ
+463 IGLLVPNIKRVQ
-475 RLSLFDIAVQM
+475 DLSLLEIAVQM
-486 QDIIEQARAGR
+486 QNIIEQARAGR
-497 VSGEHLKGGTI
+497 VAGEHLKGGTI

-546 NDNVTAQNIM
+546 EGNVSAQNIM

-584 SPEKMLMHLK
+584 QPEKMLMHLK

>member
-50 AMHAGTV
+50 AMHAGV
-57 KKLHYAVGDIAKV
+57 VNKLHYAVGDIAKV
-70 HEPLFAM
+70 HAPLFSMTPDDANANQS
-77 VTDDSS
+77 TQEDNQADEQEKDDSGTS
-83 ISADSV
+83 SKAASAPTSADS
-89 ESEDARANL
+89 
-98 TSTDDKPQNTA
+98 
-109 SENSGSE
+109 SG
-116 NSNVG
+116 NSNKH
-121 ETRASSSTSAIEDFI
+121 IEDFI

-154 QEGDSIE
+154 AEGDEIE

-187 KLYHAQGDIAKV
+187 RLYYAQGDIAKV
-199 HTPLFALMVERS
+199 HSALFALEVLGES
-211 GTNLSGS
+211 STVASNSDSVSHSSAQS
-218 ESSGSENSESKLSAP
+218 ESS
-233 EAAKEQQANS
+233 
-243 VSSNKA
+243 KA
-249 STKSK
+249 SNEHAQSGSHQNTQT
-254 AAPHLETE
+254 TE
-262 AKWKDGEFEPPIAIP
+262 PAKFNDGEYEPPIAIE
-277 GRVLASPAVRRIARE
+277 GKVLASPAVRRIARE
-292 QDLDL
+292 NNIDL
-297 SEVSGSGK
+297 SSVKGSGK
-305 KGRILKTDVLE
+305 KGRILKSDVLNLKKSDSRNAATHVE
-316 LAKASQDAV
+316 SKSADA
-325 SENTRSHASNTY
+325 
-337 ELKSGTSSQQ
+337 SGTSNNTQQ
-347 VTSANS
+347 YSVG
-353 NNNQASGGTR
+353 ASEKAAKGSVRT
-363 VEKVRGIQS
+363 EKVRGIQA
-372 AMAKQMAASV
+372 AMAKQMSASV

-388 TVSDEVVMDNLIAL
+388 TVSDELVMDNLMSL
-402 RKNLKPEFE
+402 RKLLKPEFE
-411 KKNVKLSFM
+411 SQEVKLSFM

-428 LALTEFPVINSQL
+428 LALNEFPVINSQL
-441 NDEGSEQT
+441 NDDASEIS
-449 YFEDHNIGFAVDSK
+449 YFSDHNIGFAVDSK
-463 IGLLVPNIKGVQ
+463 IGLLVPNIKRVQ
-475 RLSLFDIAVQM
+475 DLSLLDIAKQM

-497 VSGEHLKGGTI
+497 VAGEHLKGGTI

-546 NDNVTAQNIM
+546 NGDVTAQHIM

-584 SPEKMLMHLK
+584 QPEKMLMHLK

>member
-50 AMHAGTV
+50 AMHAGV
-57 KKLHYAVGDIAKV
+57 VNKLHYAVGDIAKV
-70 HEPLFAM
+70 HAPLFSM
-77 VTDDSS
+77 TPDD
-83 ISADSV
+83 ADANSDTQ
-89 ESEDARANL
+89 EDAQAEVKDN
-98 TSTDDKPQNTA
+98 A
-109 SENSGSE
+109 SETATANDS
-116 NSNVG
+116 
-121 ETRASSSTSAIEDFI
+121 ASSGASNGKHIEDFI

-154 QEGDSIE
+154 TEGDEIE

-187 KLYHAQGDIAKV
+187 RLYYAQGDIAKV
-199 HTPLFALMVERS
+199 HSALFALEVAGEVTTTS
-211 GTNLSGS
+211 GTDDESPSAKNNASSVASQSSVNTQTNGS
-218 ESSGSENSESKLSAP
+218 SQQSAQISPSKFS
-233 EAAKEQQANS
+233 
-243 VSSNKA
+243 
-249 STKSK
+249 
-254 AAPHLETE
+254 
-262 AKWKDGEFEPPIAIP
+262 DGEYEPPIAIE
-277 GRVLASPAVRRIARE
+277 GKVLASPAVRRVARE
-292 QDLDL
+292 KNIDL
-297 SEVSGSGK
+297 STVEGSGK
-305 KGRILKTDVLE
+305 KGRILKSDVLN
-316 LAKASQDAV
+316 LQ
-325 SENTRSHASNTY
+325 HSNVD
-337 ELKSGTSSQQ
+337 TSSQNSRSSAPSSSTAEKGDLNS
-347 VTSANS
+347 TSTVLKGS
-353 NNNQASGGTR
+353 VRT
-363 VEKVRGIQS
+363 EKVRGIQA
-372 AMAKQMAASV
+372 AMAKQMSASV

-388 TVSDEVVMDNLIAL
+388 TVSDELVMDNLMSL
-402 RKNLKPEFE
+402 RKLLKPEFE
-411 KKNVKLSFM
+411 AKNVKLSFM

-428 LALTEFPVINSQL
+428 LALNEFPVVNSQL
-441 NDEGSEQT
+441 NEDATEIS
-449 YFEDHNIGFAVDSK
+449 YFADHNIGFAVDSK
-463 IGLLVPNIKGVQ
+463 IGLLVPNIKRVQ
-475 RLSLFDIAVQM
+475 DLSLLDIAVQM
-486 QDIIEQARAGR
+486 QVIIEQARAGR
-497 VSGEHLKGGTI
+497 VAGEHLKGGTI

-546 NDNVTAQNIM
+546 EGNVSAQNIM

-584 SPEKMLMHLK
+584 QPEKMLMHLK

>member
-50 AMHAGTV
+50 AMHAGV
-57 KKLHYAVGDIAKV
+57 VNKLHYAVGDIAKV
-70 HEPLFAM
+70 HAPLFSM
-77 VTDDSS
+77 TPDD
-83 ISADSV
+83 ADANSDTQ
-89 ESEDARANL
+89 EDAQAEVKDN
-98 TSTDDKPQNTA
+98 A
-109 SENSGSE
+109 SETATANDS
-116 NSNVG
+116 
-121 ETRASSSTSAIEDFI
+121 ASSSASNGKHIEDFI

-154 QEGDSIE
+154 AEGDEIE

-187 KLYHAQGDIAKV
+187 RLYYAQGDIAKV
-199 HTPLFALMVERS
+199 HSALFALEVAGEVTTTS
-211 GTNLSGS
+211 GTNDDSPSANNNASSVASQSSVNTQTNGS
-218 ESSGSENSESKLSAP
+218 SQQSAQVAPSKFS
-233 EAAKEQQANS
+233 
-243 VSSNKA
+243 
-249 STKSK
+249 
-254 AAPHLETE
+254 
-262 AKWKDGEFEPPIAIP
+262 DGEYEPPIAIE
-277 GRVLASPAVRRIARE
+277 GKVLASPAVRRVARE
-292 QDLDL
+292 KNIDL
-297 SEVSGSGK
+297 SSVEGSGK
-305 KGRILKTDVLE
+305 KGRILKSDVLN
-316 LAKASQDAV
+316 LQ
-325 SENTRSHASNTY
+325 HSNVD
-337 ELKSGTSSQQ
+337 TSSQNS
-347 VTSANS
+347 TSSAPSSSNAEKGDSNS
-353 NNNQASGGTR
+353 TSTVLKGSVRT
-363 VEKVRGIQS
+363 EKVRGIQA
-372 AMAKQMAASV
+372 AMAKQMSASV

-388 TVSDEVVMDNLIAL
+388 TVSDELVMDNLMSL
-402 RKNLKPEFE
+402 RKLLKPEFE
-411 KKNVKLSFM
+411 AKNVKLSFM

-428 LALTEFPVINSQL
+428 LALNEFPVVNSQL
-441 NDEGSEQT
+441 NEDATEIS
-449 YFEDHNIGFAVDSK
+449 YFADHNIGFAVDSK
-463 IGLLVPNIKGVQ
+463 IGLLVPNIKRVQ
-475 RLSLFDIAVQM
+475 DLSLLDIAVQM

-497 VSGEHLKGGTI
+497 VAGEHLKGGTI

-546 NDNVTAQNIM
+546 EGNVSAQNIM

-584 SPEKMLMHLK
+584 QPEKMLMHLK

>member
-50 AMHAGTV
+50 AMHAGV
-57 KKLHYAVGDIAKV
+57 VNKLHYAVGDIAKV
-70 HEPLFAM
+70 HAPLFSM
-77 VTDDSS
+77 TPDD
-83 ISADSV
+83 ADANSDTQ
-89 ESEDARANL
+89 EDAQAEVKEN
-98 TSTDDKPQNTA
+98 A
-109 SENSGSE
+109 SETATANDS
-116 NSNVG
+116 
-121 ETRASSSTSAIEDFI
+121 ASSNASNGKHIEDFI

-154 QEGDSIE
+154 TEGDEIE

-187 KLYHAQGDIAKV
+187 RLYYAQGDIAKV
-199 HTPLFALMVERS
+199 HSALFALEVAGEVTTTS
-211 GTNLSGS
+211 GTNDESPSVNNSASSVASQSSVNTQTNGS
-218 ESSGSENSESKLSAP
+218 SQQSAQIAPSKFS
-233 EAAKEQQANS
+233 
-243 VSSNKA
+243 
-249 STKSK
+249 
-254 AAPHLETE
+254 
-262 AKWKDGEFEPPIAIP
+262 DGEYEPPIAIE
-277 GRVLASPAVRRIARE
+277 GKVLASPAVRRVARE
-292 QDLDL
+292 KNIDL
-297 SEVSGSGK
+297 STVEGSGK
-305 KGRILKTDVLE
+305 KGRILKSDVLN
-316 LAKASQDAV
+316 LQ
-325 SENTRSHASNTY
+325 HSNVD
-337 ELKSGTSSQQ
+337 TSSQN
-347 VTSANS
+347 TSSSAPSSSTAEKGDLNS
-353 NNNQASGGTR
+353 TSTVLKGSVRT
-363 VEKVRGIQS
+363 EKVRGIQA
-372 AMAKQMAASV
+372 AMAKQMSASV

-388 TVSDEVVMDNLIAL
+388 TVSDELVMDNLMSL
-402 RKNLKPEFE
+402 RKLLKPEFE
-411 KKNVKLSFM
+411 AKNVKLSFM

-428 LALTEFPVINSQL
+428 LALNEFPVVNSQL
-441 NDEGSEQT
+441 NEDATEIS
-449 YFEDHNIGFAVDSK
+449 YFADHNIGFAVDSK
-463 IGLLVPNIKGVQ
+463 IGLLVPNIKRVQ
-475 RLSLFDIAVQM
+475 DLSLLEIAVQM
-486 QDIIEQARAGR
+486 QNIIEQARAGR
-497 VSGEHLKGGTI
+497 VAGEHLKGGTI

-546 NDNVTAQNIM
+546 EGNVSAQNIM

-584 SPEKMLMHLK
+584 QPEKMLMHLK